1 MAEQLKRLSLG
12 RSLQSL
18 RVKKGLDLDE
28 ISQKTHISKQNLI
41 SIEEDNFTRLPAP
54 VHVKG
59 FLKVYAELLELDPDR
74 VLQYYAEDLMVWQES
89 GGALGSSGRVGLWPR
104 FIFAVF
110 LLAAVIFLTFY
121 SATFW
126 DHNIYKQPVMI
137 TKMDSL
143 DADQKKMGTISEKET
158 KDTKD
163 AVGAEVEPSNVDRH
177 KIEVITIEPTQFKV
191 IIDGQFPK
199 TYQLTPEDRLELE
212 ALSYFNLLLD
222 NAKGVKLYFNEKP
235 IILSG
240 RSGQNVTVQLP

>member
-28 ISQKTHISKQNLI
+28 VSQRTHISKQNLI

-89 GGALGSSGRVGLWPR
+89 AGTLGSSGRFSLWPR

-126 DHNIYKQPVMI
+126 DHNIHKQPVMI

-143 DADQKKMGTISEKET
+143 DADQKKIGATSEKET
-158 KDTKD
+158 KD
-163 AVGAEVEPSNVDRH
+163 VVSAEVESSSVNRH

-199 TYQLTPEDRLELE
+199 TYQLTPKDRLELE

-235 IILSG
+235 IVLSG
-240 RSGQNVTVQLP
+240 KSGQNVTIQLP